1 MTTASVTSAPP
12 PHILIVGAGIGG
24 VLLGALLEKANVP
37 YTIFERAALVKPLG
51 SALSVGGQVMDVLK
65 QLGIAEQY
73 CEMAKPFTRN
83 IAINDSGEQILEMDY
98 SPVEE
103 LSGHQNYIVARPLF
117 HGLLLDQVPKEKI
130 LYNKRVQNIFEEN
143 NKVRIEITDG
153 SSYEGDILVGADGA
167 YSRVRQNMFEH
178 LLKQGKLPKTDQEDL
193 PFRCTCLVG
202 QTDKLDLEVFYQL
215 KDRNYPFISTMCDD
229 KPFLLTL
236 FTTAQDTICWVLIRF
251 HDNYSTKS
259 AQEKDFRKE
268 NNSEWGPVAA
278 ESMCD
283 ETKDIPITLGDGNMT
298 MADMFDRTPKD
309 RMSLVMLEEK
319 IFETWYYGRT
329 VLLGDACHKL
339 HPSGGQGAITAMHDS
354 IALANLIYA
363 LPSNTNTDIQKSF
376 SEYHAERYPPAVAAF
391 NGSQFTSRIRNRG
404 LLGALTLG
412 LAKYMPAWVWRMML
426 ANVVKNRPSIGFLP
440 RVEPRGS
447 IPAALSPSTE
457 KARVVYEKHQIDS
470 VAATL

>member
-1 MTTASVTSAPP
+1 MTTASGTSAPP
-12 PHILIVGAGIGG
+12 PHILIVEAGIGG

-37 YTIFERAALVKPLG
+37 YTIFERAASVKPLG

-83 IAINDSGEQILEMDY
+83 IAINDSREQILEMDY
-98 SPVEE
+98 
-103 LSGHQNYIVARPLF
+103 
-117 HGLLLDQVPKEKI
+117 VPKEKI

-143 NKVRIEITDG
+143 NKVRIEIADG

-178 LLKQGKLPKTDQEDL
+178 LLKQGMLPKTDQEDL

-202 QTDKLDLEVFYQL
+202 QTDKLGLEVFYQL

-236 FTTAQDTICWVLIRF
+236 FTTAQDTICWVLIGF
-251 HDNYSTKS
+251 HDSYSTKS
-259 AQEKDFRKE
+259 AQENEFRKE

-319 IFETWYYGRT
+319 IFETWHYGRT
-329 VLLGDACHKL
+329 VLLGHACHKL
-339 HPSGGQGAITAMHDS
+339 HPAGGQGVITAMHDS

-363 LPSNTNTDIQKSF
+363 LPSNTNTDIQKTF
-376 SEYHAERYPPAVAAF
+376 SEYHAERYPPAVASF
-391 NGSQFTSRIRNRG
+391 NASQFTSRIRNKG
-404 LLGALTLG
+404 LLGALSLG
-412 LAKYMPAWVWRMML
+412 FAKYMPAWVWRMML
-426 ANVVKNRPSIGFLP
+426 ANVVKNRPSMGFLP

-447 IPAALSPSTE
+447 IPAALSSSTE
-457 KARVVYEKHQIDS
+457 KARVVYERRQTDAA
-470 VAATL
+470 AATV